1 MQDAIILF
9 LVIGVIVAFII
20 VFVYAAVCWLNRK
33 FGLDANGSPKQQ
45 IQYIDRESKPQV
57 IKIELMQ
64 NGVPMSNVNQGY
76 NENRDGFIPSM
87 KQVEIRMVD
96 LASDMKNKKVETS
109 FDDGKRIG
117 KVN

>member
-9 LVIGVIVAFII
+9 LVIGVIVAIVI
-20 VFVYAAVCWLNRK
+20 VFVYASVCWLNKR
-33 FGLDANGSPKQQ
+33 FGLDANGKPLKQQ
-45 IQYIDRESKPQV
+45 IQYIERESKPQV

-64 NGVPMSNVNQGY
+64 NGMPMSNVSQVND
-76 NENRDGFIPSM
+76 NFISSM
-87 KQVEIRMVD
+87 KQTEIRMVD

-109 FDDGKRIG
+109 FDNGKRIG